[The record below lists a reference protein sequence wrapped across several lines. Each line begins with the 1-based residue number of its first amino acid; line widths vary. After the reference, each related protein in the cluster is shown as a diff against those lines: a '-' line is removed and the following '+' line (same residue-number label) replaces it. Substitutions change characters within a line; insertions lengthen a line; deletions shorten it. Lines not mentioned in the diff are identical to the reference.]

1 MSMRFFSTGRGRDL
15 LIIGLLLALPLV
27 LFSAQTLGGR
37 TLIPAENLYQYPP
50 YSADREA
57 LGVPSVPHNHLVSDL
72 ILQNY
77 QWKSFIRMQIS
88 AGEFPLWNP
97 HQFSGIAFFAAGQQS
112 TLYPLSLLYYV
123 MPLASAYG
131 WFTVV
136 TLWMAGVFMFAF
148 TRGIGVGRTG
158 SAVAGVTYQLSAF
171 FVISAVFPMIIAS
184 AVWLPLILLM
194 IHWLIVKP
202 KHAPIWIGI
211 GAIALG
217 CNILAG
223 HVEITY
229 YTLIIAA
236 YYAAARLILLLIRDR
251 QLMPVI
257 RHGAAMAVMVGI
269 GIALGAVQFVP
280 LFEAAS
286 NNFRSD
292 STTFQQVLD
301 WAHPFRDVVQFAL
314 PNFYGN
320 PSHHSIFDVFT
331 GQTIPLMVNAL
342 GEARFHTEWGIKNY
356 VEAALYIGILP
367 LILSVY
373 GVIGRTTTFT
383 AEDEGLELQR
393 TPRTQSEKLIFL
405 ILGLFSLTVMFGL
418 PTYAILYYTLPG
430 IDQLHSP
437 FRWVFGV
444 TLSIAVLAGFGA
456 DKLFAA
462 SPRPTTSSPPTP
474 LQPSVR
480 EGNKAR
486 LTPPL
491 YRLRWREGWG
501 VRIGFILIALGSLI
515 LIGLITS
522 RVLYDQVTADV
533 ITRVFESMALATTGF
548 PDARTFYSY
557 QVMNV
562 GIFALVLIGSGVV
575 FLTRW
580 RLFAVL
586 LIAADL
592 MIASYSFNPA
602 SDPAWLDHTPASIAW
617 LQDQP
622 GEWRYITYEDQTQSG
637 AQTFNANMTLRYG
650 LDDVRGY
657 ESIIPLSYVD
667 FMRGLAPQVQ
677 LDFNRVAPI
686 YAYYPAEMNF
696 DPRAALESETLDL
709 LNVRFVIT
717 QTTTD
722 LAALDYAL
730 AYEDSAVRIWENPG
744 WHERA
749 WFGETPVEIT
759 PVSAREWLFTV
770 SAPETGT
777 LIISQSYDS
786 GWRAFIRPAG
796 GTEDDE
802 SPLTVEPY
810 LGALQQVTLP
820 EAGAW
825 TVRLVYSPQSLYVG
839 GVISFLGGVI
849 VVLLFGVW
857 LWRQMVNPSDAQTGG
872 VHVIARNSLVPILL
886 NLFNR
891 GVDMAFALIMLR
903 ILGPADAGLY
913 FYAGVVFVWFD
924 IFTNFGLNLFL
935 IREAAR
941 DRSKAAH
948 IFLNTSALRVVLI
961 GVCVP
966 LLIAFLTIRQSAA
979 DPLPAYAITAIAL
992 LYLGLLPNSL
1002 SNGLSALFYAYERA
1016 EVPAAVATTATI
1028 LKTAGGLAALL
1039 FGAGIIGLA
1048 AVSIGVN
1055 TITLALLW
1063 LNSPLRARE
1072 KGINAKAQRRKD
1084 AKNVDPKLIR
1094 GMVRES
1100 YPLMLNHF
1108 LATIFFQVDVILI
1121 EWIHNPTMV
1130 GQYSVAYKWISA
1142 LNVIPAFFTQA
1153 LLPGM
1158 SRQAHEDKQALKR
1171 TVTMALKLLMSV
1183 ALPIAVIFTFTSY
1196 ALAGLLGGAAYLPES
1211 AIATQLM
1218 IWSIPIGWMNS
1229 LTQYVLIALDLQ
1241 KRITRAFVAAVGFN
1255 LITNLLLI
1263 PTYGYVAAAII
1274 TAFSELTL
1282 LIAFSILMR
1291 PAFGWINWGSIAAK
1305 PLIAAAA
1312 MFGVLLL
1319 GFESMPMLALIA
1331 AAAVYV
1337 VVLYVLRP
1345 LNTDELARLAPLIP
1359 QRFRRVL
1366 AN

>member
-1 MSMRFFSTGRGRDL
+1 MQQGQLMRFFSTGRGRDL
-15 LIIGLLLALPLV
+15 LIIGLLLALPLL
-27 LFSAQTLGGR
+27 LFSSQTLGGR
-37 TLIPAENLYQYPP
+37 TLIPAENLYQYQP
-50 YSADREA
+50 YAADRDA
-57 LGVPSVPHNHLVSDL
+57 LGVPAVPHNHLVSDL
-72 ILQNY
+72 VLQNF
-77 QWKSFIRMQIS
+77 QWKSFIRTQIG

-112 TLYPLSLLYYV
+112 TLYPLSILYYV
-123 MPLASAYG
+123 LPLAAAYG
-131 WFTVV
+131 WFTVIS
-136 TLWMAGVFMFAF
+136 LWMAGVFMFAF
-148 TRGIGVGRTG
+148 TRGIGIGRTG
-158 SAVAGVTYQLSAF
+158 GAVAGITYQLSAF

-194 IHWLIVKP
+194 IHLLITKP
-202 KHAPIWIGI
+202 KHAPIWISI

-236 YYAAARLILLLIRDR
+236 YYAAARLIHLLIRDR
-251 QLMPVI
+251 QFAPIL
-257 RHGAAMAVMVGI
+257 RHGVSMAIMVGI
-269 GIALGAVQFVP
+269 GMALGAVQFIP

-292 STTFQQVLD
+292 ATTFQQVLD
-301 WAHPFRDVVQFAL
+301 WGHPFRDVIQFAL

-320 PSHHSIFDVFT
+320 PSHHTIFDVFT
-331 GQTIPLMVNAL
+331 GQTVPLTVNAL

-356 VEAALYIGILP
+356 VEAALYVGILP

-373 GVIGRTTTFT
+373 GFIGKSVGTGHT
-383 AEDEGLELQR
+383 LS
-393 TPRTQSEKLIFL
+393 SEKDMNARREGAKKDAPGERRDQIIFL
-405 ILGLFSLTVMFGL
+405 ILALFSLTVMFGL

-456 DKLFAA
+456 DKLFNG
-462 SPRPTTSSPPTP
+462 
-474 LQPSVR
+474 
-480 EGNKAR
+480 ER
-486 LTPPL
+486 LH
-491 YRLRWREGWG
+491 RL
-501 VRIGFILIALGSLI
+501 IGGILIALGSVI
-515 LIGLITS
+515 GIGLIAS
-522 RVLYDQVTADV
+522 RLLYDQLTADI
-533 ITRVFESMALATTGF
+533 ITSVFESMALATTGF
-548 PDARTFYSY
+548 PDARAFYSY
-557 QVMNV
+557 QAINI
-562 GIFALVLIGSGVV
+562 GIFALVLIASGVV

-602 SDPAWLDHTPASIAW
+602 SDPAWLDHTPPSIAW
-617 LQDQP
+617 LQSQP
-622 GEWRYITYEDQTQSG
+622 GEWRYTSYEDQTQAFS
-637 AQTFNANMTLRYG
+637 QVFNANMTLRYG

-657 ESIIPLSYVD
+657 ESIIPLSYVE
-667 FMRGLAPQVQ
+667 FMRELAPQVQ

-686 YAYYPAEMNF
+686 YAYYPAELNF
-696 DPRAALESETLDL
+696 DPRTALESEMLDL
-709 LNVRFVIT
+709 LNVRYVIT
-717 QTTTD
+717 QTITE
-722 LAALDYAL
+722 LAALDFTL

-744 WHERA
+744 WRERA
-749 WFGETPVEIT
+749 WFESASRELPVEIA

-770 SAPETGT
+770 DAPAAGA
-777 LIISQSYDS
+777 LIISQSYDD

-810 LGALQQVTLP
+810 RGALQQVTLP

-825 TVRLVYSPQSLYVG
+825 TVRVVYSPQSLYVG

-849 VVLLFGVW
+849 VLLLFG
-857 LWRQMVNPSDAQTGG
+857 LWMWRRMVSPSESQAGG
-872 VHVIARNSLVPILL
+872 VHTIARNSLIPIIL

-941 DRSKAAH
+941 DRSKAGYL
-948 IFLNTSALRVVLI
+948 FLNTSALRVVLI
-961 GVCVP
+961 GVCIP
-966 LLIAFLTIRQSAA
+966 LLIAFLTIRQNAA

-992 LYLGLLPNSL
+992 LYIGLLPNSL

-1039 FGAGIIGLA
+1039 FGAGVVGLA

-1055 TITLALLW
+1055 TITLLLLW
-1063 LNSPLRARE
+1063 FNSPLRKAR
-1072 KGINAKAQRRKD
+1072 AQRRED
-1084 AKNVDPKLIR
+1084 AKKNDSIDPRLIR

-1171 TVTMALKLLMSV
+1171 TVTMALKLLMSI
-1183 ALPIAVIFTFTSY
+1183 ALPIAVIFTFTSF

-1241 KRITRAFVAAVGFN
+1241 KRITRAFVVAVGFN
-1255 LITNLLLI
+1255 LISNLILI

-1282 LIAFSILMR
+1282 LIAFSFLMR

-1305 PLIAAAA
+1305 PIIAAAA
-1312 MFGVLLL
+1312 MFGVLFI
-1319 GFESMPMLALIA
+1319 GFDAMPLPALIA
-1331 AAAVYV
+1331 SVAVYIG
-1337 VVLYVLRP
+1337 VLVVLRP
-1345 LNTDELARLAPLIP
+1345 LNADELARLAPLIP
-1359 QRFRRVL
+1359 QRLRRVQ
-1366 AN
+1366 AS